1 MLPLKLL
8 FFENNVMIAKIFSSY
23 HVFGFSGARSS
34 VPKGCKEAAKL
45 VPENSQVFVGCAN
58 GVDAYFRKVFPNAE
72 VSKASDFGI
81 GKSSFA
87 LRSAYVISSVK
98 CRHGLWVSFPDSQC
112 PVDLFPSSEKG
123 CCFCGRGSGTWA
135 SLAYALG
142 SGVPCLVYLGNI
154 PRPRGWEL
162 FHIGEGWYGC
172 HIVANV
178 PSPSQLSLF

>member
-1 MLPLKLL
+1 
-8 FFENNVMIAKIFSSY
+8 MIAKIISSY
-23 HVFGFSGARSS
+23 QVFGFSGARAS
-34 VPKGCKEAAKL
+34 VPKGCREAAKL
-45 VPENSQVFVGCAN
+45 VSKDSQVFVGCAN

-72 VSKASDFGI
+72 VSRASDFGR

-87 LRSAYVISSVK
+87 LRSAHVIQSVK
-98 CRHGLWVSFPDSQC
+98 RRHGLWLSFPDSQC
-112 PVDLFPSSEKG
+112 PPDLLPSRDRG

-142 SGVPCLVYLGNI
+142 LGMPCLVYLGNI
-154 PRPRGWEL
+154 QRPRGWGL

-178 PSPSQLSLF
+178 PSPHQLSFF